1 MNFLLQG
8 SVVMRFY
15 DTAYLTDQKN
25 AIVYSPLLN
34 QENAFYVSGNGVNM
48 NVSKSISSSLGEYF
62 ERLSMF
68 DNNKLL
74 FQNNSDLPGIS
85 LRTRKNI
92 KLTNDEIIEKRLFLD
107 TCGLSSHIKS
117 NLCIDN
123 SLNEFIE
130 RQSFIYNYLSKS
142 PGELIDKKLYCYF
155 YNTPYEFKEIK
166 FYNISLIPNY
176 YVILAIICKKDDVW
190 LGLGSS
196 VEFKDALLKS
206 IKEIQQ
212 FYLSSKLNGKN
223 KQNKLYN
230 KGDYANTYS
239 KLSSFEIRE
248 AYEYLLDSPT
258 LRKTNKIKSSISS
271 MESIIKDL
279 YIKCGIEPYIFFLQL
294 NQHNWFKVCQIVDLN
309 WFPSLNPKWY
319 PEDVYDFV
327 ENKMKVILDR
337 KCNFIPFP

>member
-8 SVVMRFY
+8 STVMRFY

-25 AIVYSPLLN
+25 SIIYSPLLN
-34 QENAFYVSGNGVNM
+34 QENAFYISGNGVNV
-48 NVSKSISSSLGEYF
+48 NVSKSINSSIGEYF
-62 ERLSMF
+62 ERLTMF
-68 DNNKLL
+68 ENNKLL
-74 FQNNSDLPGIS
+74 FLDNIELPGIS
-85 LRTRKNI
+85 LKTGIKI
-92 KLTNDEIIEKRLFLD
+92 KLTNDEIIAKKLFLD

-123 SLNEFIE
+123 SFNEFIE

-142 PGELIDKKLYCYF
+142 PGELIDKRLYSYF
-155 YNTPYEFKEIK
+155 YNTPCEFKEIK
-166 FYNISLIPNY
+166 FYNISLISNY
-176 YVILAIICKKDDVW
+176 YVILAIVIKRDDVW

-230 KGDYANTYS
+230 KGDYANTFS
-239 KLSSFEIRE
+239 KLTSYEIKE

-258 LRKTNKIKSSISS
+258 LYKSNHINSVTS
-271 MESIIKDL
+271 MKSIINEL

-294 NQHNWFKVCQIVDLN
+294 NQYNLYKVCQIVDLN

-319 PEDVYDFV
+319 PEEVYSFV
-327 ENKMKVILDR
+327 ENRMKVKLNHR
-337 KCNFIPFP
+337 CNFIPFP